1 MCTIIMERTANKR
14 NIVHLALLN
23 LMLTYTINTVNN

>member
-1 MCTIIMERTANKR
+1 MCTIIMERTTNKL
-14 NIVHLALLN
+14 NIVQLALLN

>member
-1 MCTIIMERTANKR
+1 MCTIIMERTANKL
-14 NIVHLALLN
+14 NIVQLALLN